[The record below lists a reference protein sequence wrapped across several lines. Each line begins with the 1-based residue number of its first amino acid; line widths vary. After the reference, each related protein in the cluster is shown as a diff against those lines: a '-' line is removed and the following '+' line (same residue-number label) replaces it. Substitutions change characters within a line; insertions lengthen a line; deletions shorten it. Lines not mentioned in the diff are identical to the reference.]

1 MSDYPEYVP
10 EPQEKGLS
18 FTEWI
23 SKKYGTGQYNM
34 IQKEVRKVI
43 MTESENGNICPAE
56 WENRLTNA
64 LSWCGEEKASNQLST
79 LVACLSAQIG
89 KTEKETCDLIN
100 QCMQSFDLLM
110 EKIKDLAERLKDIFD
125 IAESDICES
134 CEAKRTKHGS
144 SCIAE
149 SVYDTTGAINY
160 DGMPHGSNTSD
171 STALLAIKIAGT
183 DTAERIKELKGR
195 IQELKK
201 LRTEISKEIY
211 SLTPIHKAIICGFYL
226 QGQKWERIAEQ
237 ISYSVRQSKNIRCVA
252 LEVLGGKLARNRNI
266 SRSKILKEVL
276 H

>member
-1 MSDYPEYVP
+1 M
-10 EPQEKGLS
+10 KN
-18 FTEWI
+18 W
-23 SKKYGTGQYNM
+23 
-34 IQKEVRKVI
+34 EVEAILK
-43 MTESENGNICPAE
+43 
-56 WENRLTNA
+56 
-64 LSWCGEEKASNQLST
+64 
-79 LVACLSAQIG
+79 
-89 KTEKETCDLIN
+89 
-100 QCMQSFDLLM
+100 FY
-110 EKIKDLAERLKDIFD
+110 KDIDLD
-125 IAESDICES
+125 IKVTGEWLEQY
-134 CEAKRTKHGS
+134 
-144 SCIAE
+144 E

-160 DGMPHGSNTSD
+160 DGMP
-171 STALLAIKIAGT
+171 GT

-252 LEVLGGKLARNRNI
+252 LEVLGGKLARNRNV

>member
-1 MSDYPEYVP
+1 M
-10 EPQEKGLS
+10 KN
-18 FTEWI
+18 W
-23 SKKYGTGQYNM
+23 
-34 IQKEVRKVI
+34 EVEAILK
-43 MTESENGNICPAE
+43 
-56 WENRLTNA
+56 
-64 LSWCGEEKASNQLST
+64 
-79 LVACLSAQIG
+79 
-89 KTEKETCDLIN
+89 
-100 QCMQSFDLLM
+100 FY
-110 EKIKDLAERLKDIFD
+110 KDIDLD
-125 IAESDICES
+125 IKVTGEWLEQY
-134 CEAKRTKHGS
+134 
-144 SCIAE
+144 E

-183 DTAERIKELKGR
+183 DTTERIKELKGR